1 MDNRVSISIVTDSK
15 KAAQDFK
22 SLTDQIHATE
32 LAARRAGAGFQS
44 MSSAAEQ
51 SLGRVA
57 ARAAQA
63 RREIEQM
70 TRAQSQGPQFG
81 AATGRGYTSGPG
93 GLSAEGRLLVGGAV
107 GAIGAAA
114 SYAAYTGYSEAREQ
128 AAAESYLQ
136 NAVRQTGQAYA
147 VQAAEVAKLRREL
160 GLTTAQATELQAAS
174 LRFTG
179 TIGRPGDAGKLARAL
194 ANSLAASGRS
204 TSEIPDR
211 LRQLQTGQDELFD
224 VLGPVKIGKQF
235 AGSPSAIYKAYAE
248 EILHVKR
255 ELSDLEKTQAR
266 YYAVLQAGAA
276 AEGAAAERM
285 KSNIGQIDVLKNSLS
300 DLTGQLATS
309 AINSDAFTSS
319 LDTATR
325 TVNLLKQ
332 AIDALSEAEAKRS
345 GGSGRPAP
353 GEYLGSPSR
362 YSQGI
367 AAPLVAG
374 YDIYREGLAR
384 LEYQRL
390 RATPRNLGDRLDAT
404 VSTIG
409 GAFGLDSIGNPFAR
423 IQAMYEQFQQ
433 ANSPAA
439 IIAGAQKYLTPGRSK
454 LDDPFH
460 LARDPFA
467 WQSAAEQNDPI
478 RRRFA
483 LQQAH
488 AIAAGVV
495 PGISSAYSSIIG
507 AGDRLAG
514 LGVAGE
520 TPQQRAARVF
530 SLSGSV
536 QKDAAEAYRIGGYSA
551 SEARSMAEAEAR
563 RFRIATLGNVGAG
576 DLTADQEAA
585 YREDLKKF
593 QEDQLKQARETL
605 IEAVKSRKA
614 LEKIAG
620 KLAPDS
626 PEEPEPVVI
635 QLDNRADVVARFSL
649 IAEGDSLTGSGPRG
663 DA

>member
-1 MDNRVSISIVTDSK
+1 MAENRVSISIVTDSK

-32 LAARRAGAGFQS
+32 MAARRVGAGFQS
-44 MSSAAEQ
+44 MGNAAEQ
-51 SLGRVA
+51 SLGRIA

-70 TRAQSQGPQFG
+70 TRAQQGGPTFG
-81 AATGRGYTSGPG
+81 AATGRGFTSAPG
-93 GLSAEGRLLVGGAV
+93 GLSAEGRLLLGGAA

-114 SYAAYTGYSEAREQ
+114 SYAAYTGYNEAREQ
-128 AAAESYLQ
+128 ARAQAYLANAAK
-136 NAVRQTGQAYA
+136 QTGQAFA
-147 VQAAEVAKLRREL
+147 VQAAEAAKLRREL
-160 GLTTAQATELQAAS
+160 GLTTAQATQLQAAS

-179 TIGRPGDAGKLARAL
+179 TIGRPQEAAKLTRAL
-194 ANSLAASGRS
+194 ANALAAAGRG
-204 TSEIPDR
+204 TDEIPDS
-211 LRQLQTGQDELFD
+211 LRQLATGQDELFD
-224 VLGPVKIGKQF
+224 KLGPVKIGKTY
-235 AGSPSAIYKAYAE
+235 AGSPETIYRAYAK
-248 EILHVKR
+248 EILNVKR
-255 ELSDLEKTQAR
+255 ELTDLEKTQAR

-285 KSNIGQIDVLKNSLS
+285 KSNIGQIDALKNSLS
-300 DLTGQLATS
+300 DLAGQLATS
-309 AINSDAFTSS
+309 AINSETFTDGLS
-319 LDTATR
+319 TATR

-332 AIDALSEAEAKRS
+332 SIDNLNAAK
-345 GGSGRPAP
+345 GGSGS
-353 GEYLGSPSR
+353 GTSGSGLGGGDPVAFG
-362 YSQGI
+362 YALYKQG
-367 AAPLVAG
+367 L
-374 YDIYREGLAR
+374 DQ
-384 LEYQRL
+384 LEYYQKNPTANSRRSAQL
-390 RATPRNLGDRLDAT
+390 NNIT
-404 VSTIG
+404 S
-409 GAFGLDSIGNPFAR
+409 AFGIDIGDPFTR
-423 IQAMYEQFQQ
+423 IQEMYQQFQQ
-433 ANSPAA
+433 ATSPAA

-454 LDDPFH
+454 LDDPFY

-478 RRRFA
+478 RRKFA